1 MSHFSFE
8 FPYLLGL
15 IFLFIG
21 CAFFCKVKVRSIY
34 FPHLEILGLYQY
46 NSNKLLLILKWFG
59 ILMAIIALA
68 SPVLKEEFENI
79 QKETRDIVLVI
90 DASGSML
97 EPFDIRGINKFT
109 IVKEIANDFIAKRL
123 DDRVG
128 IISFADVAFIAS
140 PLTFDKNFLNTII
153 SMQEVGVAGQ
163 KTAINDGIIQA
174 YGMVEKSNAK
184 SKVVILLTDGIDNA
198 SAIPSNDVLDII
210 SKSKVKLYTIGIGH
224 EGDYDIEYLKK
235 LSKESKAKSYEA
247 SNIEELEDIYNEIDN
262 MEKSKIDDK
271 TNIKTTYLFIYP
283 LFLSILSF
291 LFFIYFRNIRGAN

>member
-15 IFLFIG
+15 IFIFIA

-79 QKETRDIVLVI
+79 QKETRDIVLAI

-97 EPFDIRGINKFT
+97 EPFDIRGINKFSV
-109 IVKEIANDFIAKRL
+109 VKEIANDFIAKRV

-271 TNIKTTYLFIYP
+271 TNIKTTYLFC
-283 LFLSILSF
+283 
-291 LFFIYFRNIRGAN
+291 